1 MMPCFADNL
10 VDVHTYV
17 VALSLKFLVKCI
29 VWTGMEEVHCCFR
42 NVLTSALARSVFENM
57 AP

>member
-29 VWTGMEEVHCCFR
+29 VWTGMEEVHCCFGKR
-42 NVLTSALARSVFENM
+42 LNERPGEIGF
-57 AP
+57 